1 METVCGNGGEGR
13 KKGRGERKGSKN
25 WTVEKECKS
34 IGRYSFLKTSMFN
47 KPIILWSFAM
57 TCFIW

>member
-1 METVCGNGGEGR
+1 MGARAG